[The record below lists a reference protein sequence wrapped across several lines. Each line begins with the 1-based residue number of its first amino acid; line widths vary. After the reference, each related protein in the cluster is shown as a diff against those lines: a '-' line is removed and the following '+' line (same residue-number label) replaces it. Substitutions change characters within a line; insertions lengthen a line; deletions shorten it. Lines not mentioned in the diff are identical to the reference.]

1 MRTATAATLDLS
13 TDDLSTDLDAGQSG
27 LLAGYRFSVC
37 DTPESFARALEV
49 RRQIYV
55 GNIGYEVPVP
65 DSYDARSW
73 LLLAEHVAS
82 GRAVGTMRLTPRFGG
97 AFELEEYFTLPRELQ
112 SPRAVELSRFAILPE
127 FRKGTTFVPVV
138 SLGLFMLTRSWLDRI
153 GAHLMVICAK
163 PEKVWTYEWLR
174 FQRTGR
180 TAPYGKLG
188 NVEHELLWCDFRR
201 WCDARGDV
209 TFQDHPFR
217 EFFTAR
223 HREVEVPTEMPRLD
237 LAADVRCPLAQVA

>member
-1 MRTATAATLDLS
+1 MRTATAATFEP
-13 TDDLSTDLDAGQSG
+13 STDLDAGHTS
-27 LLAGYRFSVC
+27 LLEGYRFSVC
-37 DTPESFARALEV
+37 RTPEACARALEV

-55 GNIGYEVPVP
+55 GNIGYEIPVP

-73 LLLAEHVAS
+73 LLLAEHVES

-97 AFELEEYFTLPRELQ
+97 AFELEEYFTLPVELQ

-127 FRKGTTFVPVV
+127 FRKGTTFIPAV
-138 SLGLFMLTRSWLDRI
+138 SLGLFMLIRSWLDRI

-188 NVEHELLWCDFRR
+188 NVEHELLCCDFRL
-201 WCDARGDV
+201 WCDARGDIA
-209 TFQDHPFR
+209 FQDHPFR
-217 EFFTAR
+217 DFFAAE

-237 LAADVRCPLAQVA
+237 LAVDLRPSLTRVA